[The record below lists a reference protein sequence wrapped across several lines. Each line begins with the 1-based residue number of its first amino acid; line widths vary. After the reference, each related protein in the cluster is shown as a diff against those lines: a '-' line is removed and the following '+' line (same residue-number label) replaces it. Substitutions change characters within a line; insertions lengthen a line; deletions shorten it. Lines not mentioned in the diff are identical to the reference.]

1 MNARL
6 GSSFSGNI
14 EVGTR
19 LSGDAVTSVGL
30 QRTLRTD
37 LPEFFWSIE
46 TVDARGILTLTCG
59 ARGSAKGRMLSGHE
73 PSRDPKEQLLVG
85 VSATEQETNAPGVA

>member
-37 LPEFFWSIE
+37 YRSFL
-46 TVDARGILTLTCG
+46 VN
-59 ARGSAKGRMLSGHE
+59 
-73 PSRDPKEQLLVG
+73 RDG
-85 VSATEQETNAPGVA
+85 